1 MLRTRL
7 LLALCFLTLVP
18 AAFAQSKTDVFRKE
32 SQTLQRA
39 VDQVIGEVPGIS
51 VLQTSKAT
59 YLEEFGVVISL
70 EVALEPP
77 RNPFSSATSSSSQVA
92 ERQRQV
98 RDKVKQFLA
107 QKASTVQTADGD
119 QFVTVVVHLFNSNPV
134 DNPNLPRQMILMVK
148 KQEPSNITVRE
159 F

>member
-7 LLALCFLTLVP
+7 LLVLCFLTLVP